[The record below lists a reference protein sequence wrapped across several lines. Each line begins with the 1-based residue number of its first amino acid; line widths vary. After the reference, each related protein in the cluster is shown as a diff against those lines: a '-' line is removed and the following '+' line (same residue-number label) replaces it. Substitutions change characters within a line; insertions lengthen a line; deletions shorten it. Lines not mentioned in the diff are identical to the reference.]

1 MCWNGDG
8 FLDPQA
14 SKKVHEKWAVLK
26 HVFDADDSKDFGV
39 WDLQDLQYQSST
51 AETDGFG
58 IYKGALFR
66 AWRITSNLLLA
77 KEKTNVSEV
86 EYEQVKTWWTS
97 PICYLQHLTGV

>member
-39 WDLQDLQYQSST
+39 
-51 AETDGFG
+51 
-58 IYKGALFR
+58 
-66 AWRITSNLLLA
+66 
-77 KEKTNVSEV
+77 
-86 EYEQVKTWWTS
+86 
-97 PICYLQHLTGV
+97 